1 VDAVRLWQVPS
12 RWFAEMAYSARNQA
26 SQVLTCELQ
35 HSVPFDNRL
44 SLACCLLIDF
54 ACVDARSSK
63 VSTGLAHDRPAV
75 LTRQAQSID
84 PSTKEPVGRWPSA
97 LRSGHK
103 RKLRQNA
110 SQGLGSKKRCSAPY
124 PPSPSECVPACAD
137 PFRQIDIEDRRSV
150 ETRAPRASMKSNP
163 R

>member
-26 SQVLTCELQ
+26 SQVLTCEPQ

-110 SQGLGSKKRCSAPY
+110 SQGLGSKNAAARLIRPRRLSVCQPARIRSGKSTLKTGGQSKRA
-124 PPSPSECVPACAD
+124 
-137 PFRQIDIEDRRSV
+137 RRGQ
-150 ETRAPRASMKSNP
+150 A
-163 R
+163 